1 LIPASRGIRLFWNS
15 PGHPCTRL
23 SIKGQSLVKLAM
35 KALEQNIVIRATQ
48 SGDERYIVRIRDIRE
63 PSGLWYNQTFKSLEI
78 AREVRDEQLAKQEED
93 RKAKGFKS
101 RRKKIY

>member
-1 LIPASRGIRLFWNS
+1 
-15 PGHPCTRL
+15 
-23 SIKGQSLVKLAM
+23 M

-63 PSGLWYNQTFKSLEI
+63 PSGLWYNQTFKSLEM

>member
-1 LIPASRGIRLFWNS
+1 MR
-15 PGHPCTRL
+15 
-23 SIKGQSLVKLAM
+23 
-35 KALEQNIVIRATQ
+35 ALEQNIVIRATQ

-63 PSGLWYNQTFKSLEI
+63 PSGLWYNQTFKSLEM